1 MATASAALPGAAIP
15 DDQFVEVHPQHAG
28 QPRLRRRG
36 ALAYLAAYDTG
47 RTRVFGHC
55 AASTG
60 IEPFMAL
67 VEQVMTREPYA
78 SATRV
83 FWIVDNGSSHC
94 GQAAIDRLAKRF
106 PNAVMVHTPR
116 HASWLNQIEIYF
128 PVVQRKAVA
137 PNDFT
142 HLDQLR
148 QRLADF
154 QQRYNATARPL
165 GWKVTSAPQL
175 TSTTCSTG
183 STSTSNRPPHRP
195 PRRPHDQTPDEL
207 TGQTTKRGQRMGSWS
222 WSHPGLPTPPRTAHH
237 RAKEAA

>member
-1 MATASAALPGAAIP
+1 MRVNHNY
-15 DDQFVEVHPQHAG
+15 D
-28 QPRLRRRG
+28 RRG

-47 RTRVFGHC
+47 RARVFGHC

-60 IEPFMAL
+60 IKPFMAL

-83 FWIVDNGSSHC
+83 FWIVDNGSSHR

-128 PVVQRKAVA
+128 SVVQGKAVA
-137 PNDFT
+137 PNDLT
-142 HLDQLR
+142 HLDQLG

-154 QQRYNATARPL
+154 QQRYNAAARPL
-165 GWKVTSAPQL
+165 GWKVTSADLDDLLHRIDQHQTAPP
-175 TSTTCSTG
+175 TT
-183 STSTSNRPPHRP
+183 P
-195 PRRPHDQTPDEL
+195 
-207 TGQTTKRGQRMGSWS
+207 K
-222 WSHPGLPTPPRTAHH
+222 
-237 RAKEAA
+237 AA

>member
-1 MATASAALPGAAIP
+1 VSSSSQGVRRRPRPRCPAPRSP

-36 ALAYLAAYDTG
+36 ALAYLAVYNTG

-83 FWIVDNGSSHC
+83 FWIVDNGSSHR

-128 PVVQRKAVA
+128 SVVQRAGHPA
-137 PNDFT
+137 GISSYLELEGGPPPT
-142 HLDQLR
+142 LR
-148 QRLADF
+148 R
-154 QQRYNATARPL
+154 
-165 GWKVTSAPQL
+165 GL
-175 TSTTCSTG
+175 T
-183 STSTSNRPPHRP
+183 
-195 PRRPHDQTPDEL
+195 
-207 TGQTTKRGQRMGSWS
+207 
-222 WSHPGLPTPPRTAHH
+222 
-237 RAKEAA
+237 

>member
-1 MATASAALPGAAIP
+1 MRVTH
-15 DDQFVEVHPQHAG
+15 DYD
-28 QPRLRRRG
+28 RRG

-47 RTRVFGHC
+47 RARVFGHC

-60 IEPFMAL
+60 IKPFMAL

-83 FWIVDNGSSHC
+83 FWIVDNGSSHR

-116 HASWLNQIEIYF
+116 HASWLNQAEIYF
-128 PVVQRKAVA
+128 SVVQRKAVA

-165 GWKVTSAPQL
+165 GWKVTSADLDDLLHRIDQYQQQTAPP
-175 TSTTCSTG
+175 TT
-183 STSTSNRPPHRP
+183 P
-195 PRRPHDQTPDEL
+195 
-207 TGQTTKRGQRMGSWS
+207 K
-222 WSHPGLPTPPRTAHH
+222 
-237 RAKEAA
+237 AA